1 MNQLLLIGAGGAL
14 GAISR
19 HLVGQASLR
28 WLGPDMPLGLPWGT
42 LVANVL
48 GGALM
53 GLLVGWLALAGRGGE
68 LSADIRLF
76 GAVGLL
82 GGFTTFSAFS
92 LELAEMV
99 ERRDLALAF
108 GYAAGSVLLCLA
120 AVFAGLFIARKVFA
134 CVASN

>member
-68 LSADIRLF
+68 MSADIRLF

-99 ERRDLALAF
+99 ERKDLALAF

-134 CVASN
+134 

>member
-1 MNQLLLIGAGGAL
+1 M
-14 GAISR
+14 
-19 HLVGQASLR
+19 
-28 WLGPDMPLGLPWGT
+28 
-42 LVANVL
+42 VANVL

-134 CVASN
+134 

>member
-1 MNQLLLIGAGGAL
+1 MNQLLIIGAGGAL

-68 LSADIRLF
+68 MSVDIRLF

-134 CVASN
+134 

>member
-92 LELAEMV
+92 RELAEMV

-134 CVASN
+134 

>member
-1 MNQLLLIGAGGAL
+1 MTNLLLIGAGGAL

-68 LSADIRLF
+68 MSVDIRLF

-134 CVASN
+134 

>member
-134 CVASN
+134 

>member
-1 MNQLLLIGAGGAL
+1 MNQLLIIGAGGAL

-134 CVASN
+134 

>member
-92 LELAEMV
+92 LELTEMV
-99 ERRDLALAF
+99 ERKDLALAF
-108 GYAAGSVLLCLA
+108 GYAASSVLLCLA

-134 CVASN
+134 

>member
-99 ERRDLALAF
+99 ERKDLALAF

-134 CVASN
+134 

>member
-68 LSADIRLF
+68 MSADIRLF

-134 CVASN
+134 

>member
-92 LELAEMV
+92 PELAEMV

-134 CVASN
+134 

>member
-92 LELAEMV
+92 LELTEMV
-99 ERRDLALAF
+99 ERKDLALAF

-134 CVASN
+134 

>member
-1 MNQLLLIGAGGAL
+1 MNQLLIIGAGGAL

-68 LSADIRLF
+68 MSADIRLF

-134 CVASN
+134 